1 MTPEIEQHI
10 ERLRT
15 SYARLTGKVLAPD
28 AQAVWEAPFVVVS
41 HGIESD
47 PVFNFGNR
55 AALALF
61 ELDWDDFIR
70 LPSRKSA
77 EPVERAKR
85 QDLLKRV
92 TRDGFIDD
100 YAGIRISAS
109 GRRFKVR
116 NAVVWNV
123 ADDAGIPC
131 GQAATFTEWT
141 PV

>member
-10 ERLRT
+10 EWLCS

-28 AQAVWEAPFVVVS
+28 AQAVWQAPFVVVS
-41 HGIESD
+41 HGLESD

-85 QDLLKRV
+85 QEL
-92 TRDGFIDD
+92 
-100 YAGIRISAS
+100 RIC
-109 GRRFKVR
+109 VR
-116 NAVVWNV
+116 
-123 ADDAGIPC
+123 G
-131 GQAATFTEWT
+131 GE
-141 PV
+141 

>member
-10 ERLRT
+10 EWLCS
-15 SYARLTGKVLAPD
+15 SYERLTGKVLAPD
-28 AQAVWEAPFVVVS
+28 AQAVWQAPFVVVS
-41 HGIESD
+41 HGLESD

-85 QDLLKRV
+85 QELLERV

-123 ADDAGIPC
+123 ADNAGIYC
-131 GQAATFTEWT
+131 GQAATFSEWT